1 MVRFRPTYLKD
12 YFWRSRARNI
22 IAWIVELAVVVVL
35 AFVLVYTFG
44 QRVIVSDQAMES
56 TLKEGDKVL
65 VNIADKALKRIQR
78 GDIIAYR
85 EGGDAAAGYQVRRVI
100 GLPGETV
107 QIRDGQ
113 IYIDGELYVEKRD
126 LPPIANAGLA
136 ENEITLSGTE
146 YFVLGDSRN
155 NSEDSRHV
163 DVGNTDRDQIL
174 GTLWL
179 KLEPIERI

>member
-85 EGGDAAAGYQVRRVI
+85 EAHGGFSSKEELKEVSGI
-100 GLPGETV
+100 GEASYG
-107 QIRDGQ
+107 
-113 IYIDGELYVEKRD
+113 
-126 LPPIANAGLA
+126 
-136 ENEITLSGTE
+136 
-146 YFVLGDSRN
+146 
-155 NSEDSRHV
+155 
-163 DVGNTDRDQIL
+163 
-174 GTLWL
+174 
-179 KLEPIERI
+179 KLEDLIAVP